1 MPNEILPRVI
11 IDTNLIVSGIIA
23 KNGLPAKLLD
33 LWSEDKFILLVPFDQ
48 LFEIEEVLRR
58 KKIREKY
65 HLSEEKIIGLVTSLR
80 LSAEIVKPVQP
91 RDLPLHS
98 RDSKD
103 DFLLGASFSGN
114 ADYLVT
120 GDQDLLVLKAN
131 PLLKNIHILS
141 VKELLAIFS
150 S

>member
-11 IDTNLIVSGIIA
+11 IDTNLIVSDIIA

-33 LWSEDKFILLVPFDQ
+33 LWSEYKFILLVPFDQ

-65 HLSEEKIIGLVTSLR
+65 HLSEEKIIGLAASLK
-80 LSAEIVKPVQP
+80 LSAEIIKFTSIHDVLV
-91 RDLPLHS
+91 HS
-98 RDSKD
+98 RDPKD
-103 DFLLGASFSGN
+103 DFLLAASFDGN